1 MLDGRLHLQT
11 PEGITLPLTP
21 AGPPKRALAWLVD
34 FLLRLMAGGILLLLI
49 SLVGFSGEVR
59 TGLWLLLLFLL
70 LWAYP
75 VLFEVYGAGMTPGK
89 RLVGVQVVRD
99 NGLPIGWREGLLRN
113 LLRAADFLPMWY
125 GLGLLTM
132 LADPQFRRLGDL
144 LAGTLVV
151 YRPQK
156 LKERRLPEGTPRD
169 LPFPLKPEEQHAILD
184 LVERAPRLPPARLLE
199 LANLAQPLTGR
210 AGNASLERLRDYAAG
225 LAGQQAAAPPPSTG
239 TISDTAR

>member
-21 AGPPKRALAWLVD
+21 AGAPKRALAWLLD
-34 FLLRLMAGGILLLLI
+34 FIFRLIAGLFMLFLI
-49 SLVGFSGEVR
+49 HLPGFSDGVE
-59 TGLWLLLLFLL
+59 TGLTMLLLFLL

-75 VLFEVYGAGMTPGK
+75 VLFEVYGSGMTPGK
-89 RLVGVQVVRD
+89 RIVGVQVVRD
-99 NGLPIGWREGLLRN
+99 NGLPIGWREGVLRN

-132 LADPQFRRLGDL
+132 LSNSDFRRLGDM

-156 LKERRLPEGTPRD
+156 QKSKGLQHGTPRE

-184 LVERAPRLPPARLLE
+184 FVERAPMLPPARQLE
-199 LANLAQPLTGR
+199 LANLAQPLTGL
-210 AGNASLERLRDYAAG
+210 AGEASLRRLQDYAAG
-225 LAGQQAAAPPPSTG
+225 LTGVTPEPAPEKPAP
-239 TISDTAR
+239 